1 MASRPRSIGQAI
13 APFADRR
20 ALIAIMTS
28 ATMVGTMVSFSFP
41 LMSLVLERAGT
52 APDLIGLN
60 AAAFGLA
67 IFMIAPWLP
76 GFINRLGAVPSIL
89 AGQVVCILCLLLL
102 PLRVDLVLWTG
113 LRFVLGLGT
122 VLSWVASESSIN
134 ALADDASRARIL
146 AGYATLFCVGYA
158 LGPALIV
165 LTGSEGHLPFLLA
178 AALLAVGMLPLAFAR
193 GVDQALAERGSS
205 NLLTIWRLAPL
216 ALGAILVFG
225 LIETSAFALLPI
237 YGLAL
242 GYEEAGAAF
251 LLTLL
256 IAGNILFQL
265 PIGWLADRVRR
276 DRVLIGCAVVS
287 ALGVLVWP
295 AALDTPVLG
304 WPLLVVTGGVLGA
317 MYMLSM
323 ALLGQRFRGTDL
335 AVANT
340 AFVLMYQLGAMA
352 GPALG
357 GVAMR
362 GLGPHGL
369 PLLLAAALGT
379 FVVLALIRGGIMA
392 PGTTALNRG
401 RTGGDA

>member
-1 MASRPRSIGQAI
+1 MGQAVTSS
-13 APFADRR
+13 DHRR
-20 ALIAIMTS
+20 AMIAIMTS

-41 LMSLVLERAGT
+41 LMSLVLERRGV

-67 IFMIAPWLP
+67 IFVIAPWLP
-76 GFINRLGAVPSIL
+76 GLINRLGAVPSIL
-89 AGQVVCILCLLLL
+89 AGQVLCVVCLLLL
-102 PLRVDLVLWTG
+102 PLRVDLVAWGG

-122 VLSWVASESSIN
+122 VLSWVASESAIN
-134 ALADDASRARIL
+134 ALADEASRGRVL
-146 AGYATLFCVGYA
+146 AAYATLFCVGYA
-158 LGPALIV
+158 LGPALIMV
-165 LTGSEGHLPFLLA
+165 TGSEGQLPFLVA
-178 AALLAVGMLPLAFAR
+178 AALLCFGMLPLAFAR
-193 GVDQALAERGSS
+193 GVDQALSARGSS
-205 NLLTIWRLAPL
+205 NLRNIWRLAPL

-225 LIETSAFALLPI
+225 LIETSGFALLPI

-242 GYEEAGAAF
+242 GYDEAGAAL

-256 IAGNILFQL
+256 IAGNVLLQL
-265 PIGWLADRVRR
+265 PIGWLADRMRR
-276 DRVLIGCAVVS
+276 ERVLIGCALVS

-295 AALDTPVLG
+295 AALDTPALG

-340 AFVLMYQLGAMA
+340 AFVLMYQLGAMV

-357 GVAMR
+357 GLAMR

-369 PLLLAAALGT
+369 PLLLAAALAL
-379 FVVLALIRGGIMA
+379 FVLMALLRGGIRT
-392 PGTTALNRG
+392 PGTTALRADG
-401 RTGGDA
+401 RTGGA